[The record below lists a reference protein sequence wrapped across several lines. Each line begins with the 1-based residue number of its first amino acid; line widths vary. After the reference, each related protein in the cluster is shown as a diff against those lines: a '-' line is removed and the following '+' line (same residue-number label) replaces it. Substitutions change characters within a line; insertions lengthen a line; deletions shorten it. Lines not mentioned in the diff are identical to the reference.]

1 MTPEERFAKIEEN
14 LLVTAEM
21 SRTADRRWEERF
33 ARHDEQIAALI
44 RVAESHQAAIQ
55 RLAESHQAAIQ
66 QLAENHQPRIQQ
78 VEYSRLALEASM
90 LSLEAVMRALFE
102 RMDRFIRGLESSG
115 KK

>member
-55 RLAESHQAAIQ
+55 

-78 VEYSRLALEASM
+78 VEDSRLALEASM

-102 RMDRFIRGLESSG
+102 RMDRFIRGLESNG